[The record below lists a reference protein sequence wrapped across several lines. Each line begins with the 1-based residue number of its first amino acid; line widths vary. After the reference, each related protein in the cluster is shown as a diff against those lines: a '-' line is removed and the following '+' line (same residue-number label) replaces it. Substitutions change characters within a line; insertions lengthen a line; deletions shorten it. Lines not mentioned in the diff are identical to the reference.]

1 MINLSQKQNQNKPT
15 LLKSTRLLLP
25 IVMGLILT
33 LSVTPNLYAQ
43 DCKDSISQLKLEIA
57 ELEKQV
63 NDGYKQL
70 QSIQK
75 TTPGYNTVLAVYE
88 LNSQILKIK
97 KDLLAADEKSCTSS
111 SSTDKADKSSTAITD
126 DDGQEMDLSA
136 TLNVTKQGN
145 KYLIK
150 VDSNIAGGSFSLV
163 ATKKG
168 SKSISFKV
176 GTDDAG
182 SYALRTTRNLK
193 GFLLVL
199 KYNGEL
205 LDKTQV
211 N

>member
-1 MINLSQKQNQNKPT
+1 MIILSQKQNQNKPT
-15 LLKSTRLLLP
+15 LLKSTRILLP
-25 IVMGLILT
+25 IVMGLILS
-33 LSVTPNLYAQ
+33 LGVTPNLYAQ
-43 DCKDSISQLKLEIA
+43 DCKDSVSQLKLEIA

-75 TTPGYNTVLAVYE
+75 TVSGYNTILAVYE

-97 KDLLAADEKSCTSS
+97 KDLLAVDEKSCASS
-111 SSTDKADKSSTAITD
+111 GSTGKSSTAITD
-126 DDGQEMDLSA
+126 DDGQEMELSA

-205 LDKTQV
+205 LDKIQV

>member
-1 MINLSQKQNQNKPT
+1 MIILSQKQNQNKPT
-15 LLKSTRLLLP
+15 LLKSTRILLP
-25 IVMGLILT
+25 IVMGLILS
-33 LSVTPNLYAQ
+33 LGVTPNLYAQ
-43 DCKDSISQLKLEIA
+43 DCKDSVSQLKLEIA

-75 TTPGYNTVLAVYE
+75 TASGYNTILAVYE

-97 KDLLAADEKSCTSS
+97 KDLLAVDEKSCASTSS
-111 SSTDKADKSSTAITD
+111 TGKSSTAITD
-126 DDGQEMDLSA
+126 DDGQEMELSA
-136 TLNVTKQGN
+136 TLNVTKQGS

-150 VDSNIAGGSFSLV
+150 VDSNIAGGSLSLV

-193 GFLLVL
+193 GYLLVL

-205 LDKTQV
+205 LDKIQV

>member
-1 MINLSQKQNQNKPT
+1 MIILSQKQNQNKPT
-15 LLKSTRLLLP
+15 LLKSTRILLP
-25 IVMGLILT
+25 IVMGLILS
-33 LSVTPNLYAQ
+33 LGVTPNLYAQ
-43 DCKDSISQLKLEIA
+43 DCKDSVSQLKLEIA

-75 TTPGYNTVLAVYE
+75 TASGYNTILAVYE

-97 KDLLAADEKSCTSS
+97 KDLLAVDEKSCASTSS
-111 SSTDKADKSSTAITD
+111 TGKSSTAITD
-126 DDGQEMDLSA
+126 DDGQEMELSA
-136 TLNVTKQGN
+136 TLNVTKQGS

-176 GTDDAG
+176 GTDYAG

-193 GFLLVL
+193 GYLLVL

-205 LDKTQV
+205 LDKIQV

>member
-1 MINLSQKQNQNKPT
+1 MIILSQKQNQNKPT

-25 IVMGLILT
+25 ILMGLILS
-33 LSVTPNLYAQ
+33 LSFTPNLYAQ
-43 DCKDSISQLKLEIA
+43 DCKDSVSQLKLEIA

-75 TTPGYNTVLAVYE
+75 TASGYNTILAVYE

-97 KDLLAADEKSCTSS
+97 KDLLAVDEKSCASTSS
-111 SSTDKADKSSTAITD
+111 TGKSSTAITD
-126 DDGQEMDLSA
+126 DDGQEMELSA
-136 TLNVTKQGN
+136 TLNVTKQGS

-182 SYALRTTRNLK
+182 SYALRTSRNLK
-193 GFLLVL
+193 GFVLVL
-199 KYNGEL
+199 KYNGEQ
-205 LDKTQV
+205 LDKTTV
-211 N
+211 K

>member
-1 MINLSQKQNQNKPT
+1 MIILSQKQNQNKPT
-15 LLKSTRLLLP
+15 LLKSTRILLP
-25 IVMGLILT
+25 IVMGLILS
-33 LSVTPNLYAQ
+33 LGVTPNLYAQ
-43 DCKDSISQLKLEIA
+43 DCKDSVSQLKLEIA

-75 TTPGYNTVLAVYE
+75 TASGYNTILAVYE

-97 KDLLAADEKSCTSS
+97 KDLLAVDEKSCASTSS
-111 SSTDKADKSSTAITD
+111 TGKSSTAITD
-126 DDGQEMDLSA
+126 DDGQEMELSA
-136 TLNVTKQGN
+136 TLNVTKQGS

-193 GFLLVL
+193 GYLLVL
-199 KYNGEL
+199 RYNGEL
-205 LDKTQV
+205 LDKIQV

>member
-1 MINLSQKQNQNKPT
+1 MITLSQKQNQNKPT
-15 LLKSTRLLLP
+15 LLKLTRILFH
-25 IVMGLILT
+25 IVMGLILS

-43 DCKDSISQLKLEIA
+43 DCKDSISQLKVEIA

-75 TTPGYNTVLAVYE
+75 TASGNNTVLGVYE

-97 KDLLAADEKSCTSS
+97 KDLLAADEKSCASS
-111 SSTDKADKSSTAITD
+111 GSTDKADKSTTAITE

-136 TLNVTKQGN
+136 TLNVTKQGS

-168 SKSISFKV
+168 SKSISFNV
-176 GTDDAG
+176 ATDDAG
-182 SYALRTTRNLK
+182 AYVLRTSRNLK
-193 GFLLVL
+193 GFVLVL
-199 KYNGEL
+199 KYNGEP
-205 LDKTQV
+205 LDKTTV
-211 N
+211 K

>member
-1 MINLSQKQNQNKPT
+1 MIILSQKQNQNKPT
-15 LLKSTRLLLP
+15 LLKSTRILLP
-25 IVMGLILT
+25 IVMGLILS
-33 LSVTPNLYAQ
+33 LGVTPNLYAQ
-43 DCKDSISQLKLEIA
+43 DCKDSVSQLKLEIA

-63 NDGYKQL
+63 NDVYKQL

-75 TTPGYNTVLAVYE
+75 TASGYNTILAMYE

-97 KDLLAADEKSCTSS
+97 KDLLAVDEKSCASTSS
-111 SSTDKADKSSTAITD
+111 TGKSSTAITD
-126 DDGQEMDLSA
+126 DDGQEMELSA
-136 TLNVTKQGN
+136 TLNVTKQGS

-193 GFLLVL
+193 GYLLVL

-205 LDKTQV
+205 LDKIQV

>member
-1 MINLSQKQNQNKPT
+1 
-15 LLKSTRLLLP
+15 
-25 IVMGLILT
+25 MGLILS
-33 LSVTPNLYAQ
+33 LGVTPNLYAQ
-43 DCKDSISQLKLEIA
+43 DCKDSVSQLKLEIA

-75 TTPGYNTVLAVYE
+75 TASGYNTILAVYE

-97 KDLLAADEKSCTSS
+97 KDLLAVDEKSCASTSS
-111 SSTDKADKSSTAITD
+111 TGKSSTAITD
-126 DDGQEMDLSA
+126 DDGQEMELSA
-136 TLNVTKQGN
+136 TLNVTKQGS

-193 GFLLVL
+193 GYLLVL

-205 LDKTQV
+205 LDKIQV

>member
-1 MINLSQKQNQNKPT
+1 MIILSQKQNQNKPT
-15 LLKSTRLLLP
+15 LLKSTRILLP
-25 IVMGLILT
+25 IVMGLILS
-33 LSVTPNLYAQ
+33 LRVTPNLYAQ
-43 DCKDSISQLKLEIA
+43 DCKDSVSQLKLEIA

-75 TTPGYNTVLAVYE
+75 TASGYNTILAVYE

-97 KDLLAADEKSCTSS
+97 KDLLAVDEKSCASTSS
-111 SSTDKADKSSTAITD
+111 TGKSSTAITD
-126 DDGQEMDLSA
+126 DDGQEMELSA
-136 TLNVTKQGN
+136 TLNVTKQGS

-193 GFLLVL
+193 GYLLVL

-205 LDKTQV
+205 LDKIQV

>member
-1 MINLSQKQNQNKPT
+1 MITLSQKQNQNKPT
-15 LLKSTRLLLP
+15 LLKLTRLLLP
-25 IVMGLILT
+25 ILIGLMLS

-43 DCKDSISQLKLEIA
+43 DCKDSISQLKVEIA

-75 TTPGYNTVLAVYE
+75 TASGYNTVLGVYE

-97 KDLLAADEKSCTSS
+97 KDLLAADEKSCASS
-111 SSTDKADKSSTAITD
+111 GSTDKADKSTTAITE

-136 TLNVTKQGN
+136 TLNVTKQGS

-168 SKSISFKV
+168 SKSISFNV
-176 GTDDAG
+176 ATDDAG
-182 SYALRTTRNLK
+182 AYALLTSRNLK
-193 GFLLVL
+193 GFVLVL
-199 KYNGEL
+199 KYNGEQ
-205 LDKTQV
+205 LDKTIV
-211 N
+211 K

>member
-1 MINLSQKQNQNKPT
+1 MITLSQKQNQNKST
-15 LLKSTRLLLP
+15 LLKLTRLLLP
-25 IVMGLILT
+25 IVMSLILS

-43 DCKDSISQLKLEIA
+43 DCKDSISQLKVEIA

-88 LNSQILKIK
+88 LNSQILKIR
-97 KDLLAADEKSCTSS
+97 KDLLAADEKSCASS
-111 SSTDKADKSSTAITD
+111 GSTDKADKSTTAITE

-136 TLNVTKQGN
+136 TLNVTKQGS

-168 SKSISFKV
+168 SKSISFNV
-176 GTDDAG
+176 ATDDAG
-182 SYALRTTRNLK
+182 AYALRTSRNLK
-193 GFLLVL
+193 GFVLVF
-199 KYNGEL
+199 KYNGEQ
-205 LDKTQV
+205 LDKTTV
-211 N
+211 K

>member
-1 MINLSQKQNQNKPT
+1 MIILSQKSDQSKFAM
-15 LLKSTRLLLP
+15 LKSTRILFP
-25 IVMGLILT
+25 IVMGLVLT
-33 LSVTPNLYAQ
+33 LSIIPNVYAQ
-43 DCKDSISQLKLEIA
+43 DCKASVSQLKLEIA
-57 ELEKQV
+57 ELEKQL

-75 TTPGYNTVLAVYE
+75 NDFAYNTVLGVYE

-97 KDLLAADEKSCTSS
+97 KDLLAADEKSCASS
-111 SSTDKADKSSTAITD
+111 GSTDKADKSTTAITE

-136 TLNVTKQGN
+136 TLNVTKQGS

-193 GFLLVL
+193 GYLLVL

-205 LDKTQV
+205 LDKIQV

>member
-1 MINLSQKQNQNKPT
+1 MIILSQKQNQNKPT
-15 LLKSTRLLLP
+15 LLKSTRILLP
-25 IVMGLILT
+25 IVMGLILS
-33 LSVTPNLYAQ
+33 LGVTPNLYAQ
-43 DCKDSISQLKLEIA
+43 DCKDSVSQLKLEIA

-75 TTPGYNTVLAVYE
+75 TASGDNTILAVYE

-97 KDLLAADEKSCTSS
+97 KDLLAVDEKSCASTSS
-111 SSTDKADKSSTAITD
+111 TGKSSTAITD
-126 DDGQEMDLSA
+126 DDGQEMELSA
-136 TLNVTKQGN
+136 TLNVTKQGS

-193 GFLLVL
+193 GYLLVL

-205 LDKTQV
+205 LDKIQV

>member
-1 MINLSQKQNQNKPT
+1 MIILSQKQNQNKPT
-15 LLKSTRLLLP
+15 LLKSTRILLP
-25 IVMGLILT
+25 IVMGLILS
-33 LSVTPNLYAQ
+33 LGVTPNLYAQ
-43 DCKDSISQLKLEIA
+43 DCKDSVSQLKLEIA

-75 TTPGYNTVLAVYE
+75 TASGYNTILAVYE

-97 KDLLAADEKSCTSS
+97 KDLLAVDEKSCASTSS
-111 SSTDKADKSSTAITD
+111 TGKSSTAITD
-126 DDGQEMDLSA
+126 DDGQEMELSA
-136 TLNVTKQGN
+136 TLNVTKQGS

-193 GFLLVL
+193 GYLLVL

-205 LDKTQV
+205 LDKIQV

>member
-1 MINLSQKQNQNKPT
+1 MIILSQKQNQNKPT
-15 LLKSTRLLLP
+15 LLKSTRILLP
-25 IVMGLILT
+25 IVMGLILS
-33 LSVTPNLYAQ
+33 LGVTPNLYAQ
-43 DCKDSISQLKLEIA
+43 DCKDSVSQLKLEIA
-57 ELEKQV
+57 EIEKQV

-75 TTPGYNTVLAVYE
+75 TASGYNTILAVYE

-97 KDLLAADEKSCTSS
+97 KDLLAVDEKSCASTSS
-111 SSTDKADKSSTAITD
+111 TGKSSTAITD
-126 DDGQEMDLSA
+126 DDGQEMELSA
-136 TLNVTKQGN
+136 TLNVTKQGS

-193 GFLLVL
+193 GYLLVL

-205 LDKTQV
+205 LDKIQV